1 MTLRFHSLRELIK
14 KVKTVF
20 VREIKYGIVDGF
32 VFNVDTGLLM
42 KSWNIVSK
50 QTNNVKLV
58 Q

>member
-20 VREIKYGIVDGF
+20 VREIKYSIVDGF
-32 VFNVDTGLLM
+32 VFNVDIGLLM